1 MDLHSIDPNNNLNGN
16 TPESTKNTIWD
27 ESIEN
32 ILSELGDESQINAFM
47 HKKSQAY
54 YTKQNIKYQLPII
67 VLSALSGTGNFISAN
82 FPAYASIIVLAVGG
96 VSIFTSIISSVAQF
110 LKVSQLS
117 ESHRMSYLSWE
128 KFYSTIKFQL
138 NKRRANR
145 DNLKDFLSL
154 VVPEYQRLKEIS
166 AEIPKHI
173 YDQVKSN
180 KKNLSKMQVPY
191 LLNGFHPVVAYKDD
205 EIVEEEDDNNGLINI
220 DSLHLETEG
229 DDTNV

>member
-1 MDLHSIDPNNNLNGN
+1 MDLASIETN
-16 TPESTKNTIWD
+16 KNPIWD
-27 ESIEN
+27 DSIEA

-47 HKKSQAY
+47 HKKSQSY

-67 VLSALSGTGNFISAN
+67 ILSALSGTGNFVSAN
-82 FPAYASIIVLAVGG
+82 FPDYASTIILAVGG

-128 KFYSTIKFQL
+128 KFHSTIKFQL
-138 NKRRANR
+138 NKRRINR

-173 YDQVKSN
+173 YEAVKKN

-191 LLNGFHPVVAYKDD
+191 MLNGFHPVVPYK
-205 EIVEEEDDNNGLINI
+205 EEVEDDDDDDQNNNGLISIQSLNLGSGDAND
-220 DSLHLETEG
+220 DS
-229 DDTNV
+229 DDSDTNV

>member
-1 MDLHSIDPNNNLNGN
+1 MDLVSIETNRN
-16 TPESTKNTIWD
+16 TEWD

-32 ILSELGDESQINAFM
+32 ILSEIGDESQINAFM

-54 YTKQNIKYQLPII
+54 YTTQNIKYQLPII

-128 KFYSTIKFQL
+128 KFHSTIKFQL
-138 NKRRANR
+138 NKKRENR
-145 DNLKDFLSL
+145 DDLKDFISL

-166 AEIPKHI
+166 ADIPKHI
-173 YDQVKSN
+173 SEKIRNN
-180 KKNLSKMQVPY
+180 KNKIGKMQVPY
-191 LLNGFHPVVAYKDD
+191 MFNGFHPVVPYK
-205 EIVEEEDDNNGLINI
+205 EDDQEINEANTDALINI
-220 DSLHLETEG
+220 DALHLDYDNTE
-229 DDTNV
+229 V